1 MIPKSI
7 AVVAAA
13 ALAGSAAM
21 ASPVDGIMFSKDG
34 RVTSF
39 LRGSGIYTAPPSH
52 DIGATVIFSNIGT
65 KYRKGL
71 YFCCSGATISGPD
84 SVLQFQSWPAMQFTP
99 STDATVTE
107 IDVAVEW
114 ISGTN
119 EVDLDVYTDAGG
131 VPGTLLKTFKTT
143 VLQFVGGC
151 CSLAVCKDR
160 KGIPITAGT
169 PYWIAVTSD
178 ANGPDTFGSWEFNTT
193 DQLDAVPSAVNKGS
207 GWVSNGG
214 AVPAASFAVYGN

>member
-1 MIPKSI
+1 MIPRFI
-7 AVVAAA
+7 AVVAVAV
-13 ALAGSAAM
+13 LAGSAAI
-21 ASPVDGIMFSKDG
+21 ASSVDGIMLSKDG
-34 RVTSF
+34 RVTSIR
-39 LRGSGIYTAPPSH
+39 RGSGIYTAPPAH

-114 ISGTN
+114 ISGTD

-131 VPGTLLKTFKTT
+131 VPGTLLKTFKATG
-143 VLQFVGGC
+143 LQFVGGC
-151 CSLAVCKDR
+151 CSLAVGKDR
-160 KGIPITAGT
+160 KGIPIIAGT

-193 DQLDAVPSAVNKGS
+193 NQLDAVPSAVNKGS
-207 GWVSNGG
+207 GWVTNGG